1 MFTEKEKYSKVMMSL
16 TVPVMRHEH
25 CATLYKSAV
34 QIKEQHICAGGEV
47 GKDSC
52 EGDSGGPLMKPCS
65 VNTMPRYFVIG
76 VISFGLKNCATTKY
90 PGVYTVVA
98 EYMTWILDNVHE

>member
-1 MFTEKEKYSKVMMSL
+1 MMSL
-16 TVPVMRHEH
+16 TVPVIPHEQ
-25 CATLYKSAV
+25 CAVLYESAV
-34 QIKEQHICAGGEV
+34 QITEQHICAGGEV

-52 EGDSGGPLMKPCS
+52 KGDSGGPLMKPCS
-65 VNTMPRYFVIG
+65 INTTPRYFLIG
-76 VISFGLKNCATTKY
+76 VISFGHKKCATTEY